1 MNGMRIE
8 TLSPPRP
15 FPKSFIGVDNRFHTR
30 VSSPGTGT
38 IVDPH
43 RQKWSNIG
51 AAFPI
56 GLASGVLPRSNRRCG
71 AGVGHDARRDLS
83 AVGCTHKRG
92 GMAGMA

>member
-1 MNGMRIE
+1 MNGMRTE

-43 RQKWSNIG
+43 RQ
-51 AAFPI
+51 
-56 GLASGVLPRSNRRCG
+56 NRRAAVAPPSL
-71 AGVGHDARRDLS
+71 AGQTNFRLYHLAFDGELGKKND
-83 AVGCTHKRG
+83 
-92 GMAGMA
+92 